1 MCIVYDWAIVKI
13 SMLLYPQLTLLDLMG
28 PLQVWNHW
36 PDADIELV
44 AASLDP
50 VHSDSAA
57 TLLPT
62 HCFETASDAPDILFV
77 PGGMQ
82 GLLAAMA
89 DDTTLAYLAERGAS
103 AQWVTS
109 VCTGSILLGAAGLL
123 RGYRATTHW
132 SVMSILPRFGASAE
146 RSRWVIDR
154 NRATGGGV
162 TAGID
167 FGLALLA
174 ELAGEQ
180 LARSVQLGIE
190 YAPAPPFLSGTPDE
204 AGAETL
210 GQVSEVFEPLR
221 QALLVSVGGAGRH

>member
-1 MCIVYDWAIVKI
+1 MKI
-13 SMLLYPQLTLLDLMG
+13 SMLLYPQMTLLDLMG

-36 PDADIELV
+36 PQGSIELV

-50 VHSDSAA
+50 VRSDSAA
-57 TLLPT
+57 TILPT
-62 HCFETASDAPDILFV
+62 HTFETASDAPGILFV
-77 PGGMQ
+77 PGCME
-82 GLLAAMA
+82 GLPAAMT
-89 DDTTLAYLAERGAS
+89 DDNTLTYLAERGAN

-109 VCTGSILLGAAGLL
+109 VCTGSLLLGAAGLL
-123 RGYRATTHW
+123 HGYRATTHW
-132 SVMSILPRFGASAE
+132 AVMSILPRFGASAE

-174 ELAGEQ
+174 ELAGEP

-190 YAPAPPFLSGTPDE
+190 YTPAPPFRSGSPEE
-204 AGAETL
+204 AGAEIL
-210 GQVSEVFEPLR
+210 DQVTHVFEPLR
-221 QALLVSVGGAGRH
+221 QALQASIDEVRQP

>member
-1 MCIVYDWAIVKI
+1 MKI

-36 PDADIELV
+36 PGTRIELV
-44 AASLDP
+44 AASLEP
-50 VHSDSAA
+50 VRSDSAA
-57 TLLPT
+57 TILPT
-62 HCFETASDAPDILFV
+62 HTFETASDAPDILFV
-77 PGGMQ
+77 PGGME
-82 GLLAAMA
+82 GMLTAMA
-89 DDTTLAYLAERGAS
+89 DERTLGYLADRGAN

-109 VCTGSILLGAAGLL
+109 VCTGSLLLGAAGLL

-132 SVMSILPRFGASAE
+132 AVMSILPRFGANAE
-146 RSRWVIDR
+146 SSRWVIDR

-174 ELAGEQ
+174 ELGGEP

-190 YAPAPPFLSGTPDE
+190 YTPAPPFLSGTPDE
-204 AGAETL
+204 AGPEIL
-210 GQVSEVFEPLR
+210 GRVTTVFEPLR
-221 QALLVSVGGAGRH
+221 QALLASVGEVRQP

>member
-1 MCIVYDWAIVKI
+1 
-13 SMLLYPQLTLLDLMG
+13 MLLYPQLTLLDLMG

-36 PDADIELV
+36 PNAKIELV
-44 AASLDP
+44 AVSSDP
-50 VHSDSAA
+50 VRSDSAA

-62 HCFETASDAPDILFV
+62 HTFDTASDAPDILFV
-77 PGGMQ
+77 PGGME
-82 GLLAAMA
+82 GMLEAMA
-89 DDTTLAYLAERGAS
+89 DERTLRYLAERGAR

-109 VCTGSILLGAAGLL
+109 VCTGSLLLGAAGLL

-132 SVMSILPRFGASAE
+132 SVMSILPSFGASAE

-174 ELAGEQ
+174 ELVGEP

-190 YAPAPPFLSGTPDE
+190 YAPAPPFQSGTPEE

-210 GQVSEVFEPLR
+210 GRMNAVFEPLR
-221 QALLVSVGGAGRH
+221 KALRASVDAAGPY